1 MRGAILRHSPLTR
14 PSATLSPLTR
24 GEGSIQTADTM
35 LSNANI
41 TTRDFRRFQALVQG
55 EAGIYLSDQK
65 RALLVGRL
73 APRLRALELP
83 SFAAYYERVWS
94 DREELVRMIDA
105 LCTNETH
112 FFREPKQFAFLEQQ
126 VLPAWLAAAGA
137 GERAKRVRVWSAG
150 CSTGEEP
157 YSIAM
162 SLAWHLPGWSV
173 EILASDLSTKVLDRA
188 AAGIWPM
195 ERAEEIPP
203 HYRKTFMLRGR
214 GAQEGKMAARPELS
228 ATIRFA
234 RINLNDESYPA
245 PGRFD
250 LIFCRNVLIYFDAPS
265 KRRVIDRLLDRLDPA
280 GYFFLGHSESLNH
293 VERVRTAGP
302 TVYTLKEPS

>member
-1 MRGAILRHSPLTR
+1 
-14 PSATLSPLTR
+14 
-24 GEGSIQTADTM
+24 M

-55 EAGIYLSDQK
+55 EAGIFLSDQK

-126 VLPAWLAAAGA
+126 VLPSWLAAADA
-137 GERAKRVRVWSAG
+137 GERPKRVRVWSAG

-214 GAQEGKMAARPELS
+214 SAQEGKMAARPELS

-234 RINLNDESYPA
+234 RINLNAESYPA
-245 PGRFD
+245 AAGRFD

-280 GYFFLGHSESLNH
+280 GFFFLGHSESLNH
-293 VERVRTAGP
+293 VERVRAAGP
-302 TVYTLKEPS
+302 TVYTLKESA

>member
-1 MRGAILRHSPLTR
+1 
-14 PSATLSPLTR
+14 
-24 GEGSIQTADTM
+24 M

-55 EAGIYLSDQK
+55 EAGIFLSDQK

-126 VLPAWLAAAGA
+126 VLPAWQAAADAGA
-137 GERAKRVRVWSAG
+137 RAKRVRVWSAG

-157 YSIAM
+157 YSIARM
-162 SLAWHLPGWSV
+162 LAWHLPGWFV
-173 EILASDLSTKVLDRA
+173 ELLASGLSSALSQRG
-188 AAGIWPM
+188 AAGVWAI
-195 ERAEEIPP
+195 AC
-203 HYRKTFMLRGR
+203 
-214 GAQEGKMAARPELS
+214 AA
-228 ATIRFA
+228 
-234 RINLNDESYPA
+234 
-245 PGRFD
+245 G
-250 LIFCRNVLIYFDAPS
+250 
-265 KRRVIDRLLDRLDPA
+265 
-280 GYFFLGHSESLNH
+280 
-293 VERVRTAGP
+293 
-302 TVYTLKEPS
+302 

>member
-1 MRGAILRHSPLTR
+1 
-14 PSATLSPLTR
+14 
-24 GEGSIQTADTM
+24 M

-126 VLPAWLAAAGA
+126 VLPAWLAAADA
-137 GERAKRVRVWSAG
+137 GERPKRVRVWSAG

-234 RINLNDESYPA
+234 RINLNAESFPA
-245 PGRFD
+245 AAGRFD

>member
-1 MRGAILRHSPLTR
+1 
-14 PSATLSPLTR
+14 
-24 GEGSIQTADTM
+24 M

-55 EAGIYLSDQK
+55 EAGIFLSDQK

-112 FFREPKQFAFLEQQ
+112 FFREPKQFAFLEQN
-126 VLPAWLAAAGA
+126 VLPAWRAAADA
-137 GERAKRVRVWSAG
+137 GGRTKRVRVWSAG

-157 YSIAM
+157 FSIAM

-173 EILASDLSTKVLDRA
+173 EILASDLSTKVLERA

-195 ERAEEIPP
+195 ERSEEIPP

-228 ATIRFA
+228 AAIRFA

-245 PGRFD
+245 AAGRFD

-302 TVYTLKEPS
+302 TVYALKERL

>member
-1 MRGAILRHSPLTR
+1 
-14 PSATLSPLTR
+14 
-24 GEGSIQTADTM
+24 M

-126 VLPAWLAAAGA
+126 VLPAWHAAADA

-234 RINLNDESYPA
+234 RINLNAESYPA
-245 PGRFD
+245 AAGRFD
-250 LIFCRNVLIYFDAPS
+250 LIFCRNVLIYFDALS

-280 GYFFLGHSESLNH
+280 GFFFLGHSESLNH
-293 VERVRTAGP
+293 VERVRAAGP
-302 TVYTLKEPS
+302 TVYTLKESP

>member
-1 MRGAILRHSPLTR
+1 
-14 PSATLSPLTR
+14 
-24 GEGSIQTADTM
+24 M

-55 EAGIYLSDQK
+55 EAG
-65 RALLVGRL
+65 
-73 APRLRALELP
+73 
-83 SFAAYYERVWS
+83 
-94 DREELVRMIDA
+94 
-105 LCTNETH
+105 
-112 FFREPKQFAFLEQQ
+112 
-126 VLPAWLAAAGA
+126 
-137 GERAKRVRVWSAG
+137 ERAERVRVWSAG

-214 GAQEGKMAARPELS
+214 SAQEGKMAARPELS
-228 ATIRFA
+228 ATLRFA
-234 RINLNDESYPA
+234 RINLNAAAYP
-245 PGRFD
+245 
-250 LIFCRNVLIYFDAPS
+250 
-265 KRRVIDRLLDRLDPA
+265 PA
-280 GYFFLGHSESLNH
+280 
-293 VERVRTAGP
+293 A
-302 TVYTLKEPS
+302 